1 MTSRA
6 PDHRFMASLTLPFF
20 HPLCSAPFSAAF
32 QTHRSDPASG
42 PLHLLPLALPGYL
55 SPRWPHGRLLP
66 PHPSPLMSLAFP
78 DWPPYGNSP
87 DPPHCSLPSPPF
99 WSPASAFP
107 GRQSPLGPL
116 PSEEPA
122 LPQGHLCSPHRGRE
136 GGGLPGPWGWRT
148 GRPDAAPGVA
158 SGPTVSPGRAGRE
171 VQTLSPFGK
180 SAPFYTPRR
189 EWEEVREE
197 RPRGAAAPGPSAAAR
212 RRVSCAEAP
221 LPAARR
227 LRGRPGASSSPP
239 FSLTFVT
246 TRGSSAFEWRQPFL
260 FSLAGT

>member
-87 DPPHCSLPSPPF
+87 DPPHCSLPPPH
-99 WSPASAFP
+99 SGRLPLLPRKAVSTGTPPQRGACIASGP
-107 GRQSPLGPL
+107 PLLPSSWQRGGRSAWPLGV
-116 PSEEPA
+116 ED
-122 LPQGHLCSPHRGRE
+122 R
-136 GGGLPGPWGWRT
+136 
-148 GRPDAAPGVA
+148 RPDAAPGVA
-158 SGPTVSPGRAGRE
+158 SGPTVPPGRAGRE
-171 VQTLSPFGK
+171 VQTLSPFGT
-180 SAPFYTPRR
+180 SAPFYIPPR

-260 FSLAGT
+260 FFLAGT